1 MTTTFALAALTAWLL
16 VAEPLQGGRAYR
28 RLLDA
33 LHGGDATAREH
44 AYLNSIGHGWLLLLV
59 MLVLTLGLCHWT
71 PAQLGLRWPQ
81 SMPPPPLVMLAAM
94 LLVLP
99 QLATLLR
106 RLARRTA
113 AARRGSAQP
122 ARAGGSRLLP
132 MLPRTPRERGL
143 FAALAISAG
152 IGEELVWRGFG
163 LAVLQL
169 WLPHAPTVL
178 LVAVLAAGFGWA
190 HLYQGAAG
198 VVITGLTGAVMA
210 GLYVTTGSLL
220 LPMVLHALVD
230 LRVLRIRLPAGAAA
244 GKA

>member
-1 MTTTFALAALTAWLL
+1 MTFAWVALTAWLL
-16 VAEPLQGGRAYR
+16 LAEPLQGRRAYR

-44 AYLNSIGHGWLLLLV
+44 AYLNSIGHVWLLLLV
-59 MLVLTLGLCHWT
+59 MLALTLGLGHWT

-81 SMPPPPLVMLAAM
+81 SLPPPPLVMLAAL

-99 QLATLLR
+99 QLAILLR
-106 RLARRTA
+106 RLVQRA
-113 AARRGSAQP
+113 AEAGHGSVQP
-122 ARAGGSRLLP
+122 RAGGSRLLP
-132 MLPRTPRERGL
+132 MLPRTSRERGL

-163 LAVLQL
+163 LALLQL

-190 HLYQGAAG
+190 HLYQGVAG